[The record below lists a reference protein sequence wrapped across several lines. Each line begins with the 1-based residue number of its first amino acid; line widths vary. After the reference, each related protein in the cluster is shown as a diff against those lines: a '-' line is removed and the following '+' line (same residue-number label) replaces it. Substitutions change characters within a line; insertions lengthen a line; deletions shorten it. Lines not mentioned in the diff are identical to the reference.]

1 MKLRIYSI
9 ITISCF
15 AIIGSL
21 MGIVSSVSANDL
33 MKQKTE
39 VKTNIVQASPS
50 KPVQNIERTTLNEVS
65 SSSQLAPKD
74 AKTSNV
80 KDVADRDGKTEE
92 TAKKKPNGETNLPIP
107 RFVSIKSAE
116 VNTRAGPG
124 NNYPIKWVMIKRD
137 LPVEIVEEFEH
148 WRKIRDISGDEG
160 WVHGAMLS
168 GNRSG
173 IILDKVWDIKAKAE
187 TTSKTVATVEK
198 GVVVTLKKCDTE
210 QCEISIG
217 RLSGYIPRAAIWG
230 LYNGE
235 LIK

>member
-9 ITISCF
+9 ITISCL

-33 MKQKTE
+33 LKPKPE
-39 VKTNIVQASPS
+39 LKTNIVQATPS

-65 SSSQLAPKD
+65 NSAQAVS
-74 AKTSNV
+74 
-80 KDVADRDGKTEE
+80 KDVKVSSKDDADRDGKTEE

-137 LPVEIVEEFEH
+137 LPVEIVQEFEH

-168 GNRSG
+168 GSRSG
-173 IILDKVWDIKAKAE
+173 IILDKTWNIKAKADS
-187 TTSKTVATVEK
+187 TSKIIATVEK
-198 GVVVTLKKCDTE
+198 GVVVSLKKCDSE

-235 LIK
+235 TIK